1 MTRVSVIVTTY
12 NRPDALRAVLVSLAS
27 QTTVP
32 LEVIV
37 ADDGSQPETRLA
49 VQDLRAGF
57 PSKLSHVWHP
67 DEGFRAAAIRNLA
80 VAASSGDYLIFLDGD
95 CVARPSF
102 VANHMQFAEKSWFVA
117 GHRILLSHDMTLECL
132 AQQWPLHEKSWLFWL
147 QKFITHRINRFAP
160 LITLPNAAW
169 RKFNPQRWEGA
180 RTCNLA
186 MWRSD
191 FQNVNGFDEKY
202 AGWGHEDADL
212 AVRLINSGISRKD
225 GRFGTGVFHLWH
237 KESDRAQSDANLA
250 RLRAV
255 QSSHN
260 FVAEMGL
267 SRYDAERVE
276 AALR

>member
-1 MTRVSVIVTTY
+1 MMRISVIVTTY
-12 NRPDALRAVLVSLAS
+12 NRPDALRAVLVSLAG
-27 QTTVP
+27 QTMPP

-37 ADDGSQPETRLA
+37 ADDGSQDDTLRA
-49 VQDLRAGF
+49 VQDLRPGF
-57 PSKLSHVWHP
+57 PSKLIHVWHP

-80 VAASSGDYLIFLDGD
+80 VAASTGDYLIFLDGD
-95 CVARPSF
+95 CIARPSF
-102 VANHMQFAEKSWFVA
+102 VANHMRFAEESWFVA
-117 GHRILLSHDMTLECL
+117 GHRILLSDEMTLECL
-132 AQQWPLHEKSWLFWL
+132 AKQWPVHQKSWPFWF
-147 QKFITHRINRFAP
+147 KEFITHRINRFAP
-160 LITLPNAAW
+160 LITLPDASW
-169 RKFNPQRWEGA
+169 RKFKPQRWEGA

-186 MWRSD
+186 MWRKD

-212 AVRLINSGISRKD
+212 AVRLISSGISRKD

-237 KESDRAQSDANLA
+237 KESDRAQSEANMA

-255 QSSHN
+255 QSSKKIA
-260 FVAEMGL
+260 AEVGL